1 MNARA
6 DTPSLG
12 SLISPRSIAVIGASP
27 DFQKI
32 NGRPLK
38 HLLDK
43 GYRGA
48 VYPVNPKYERIA
60 DLPCYRSVEAIPDPV
75 DLAIVALPASQVIS
89 AIRHLGAKQVPAAIV
104 FSSGFGEMGGEGRQL
119 EAELVAEARRAGVRL
134 CGPNCLGLI
143 NAFDRVIATFSQ
155 YASGETPPGPVGFVT
170 QSGAFGTAI
179 AALARMRGNAL
190 GYFINTGN
198 EADISFPEV
207 MRYVLDDPRIRVGAG
222 YIEGLKDPG
231 AFVAL
236 AEHALSLAKPLVVT
250 KVGRTLAGARAVASH
265 TGSVAGKDE
274 AFEAMVKR
282 HGVLRAR
289 NEEEMLDIVEV
300 LSACELPAGNG
311 LGLVTQSGGAG
322 VLMADRA
329 EELGLRVP
337 LPAERTRRALQDV
350 IPEFGTAGNPVD
362 VTGQFVA
369 QPELLRDSVRLVLSD
384 PQVHAGIVWLQ
395 LMHGY
400 VESLIRIFTEIKSS
414 TSKPLVVAWVAAPER
429 GIAALKALGIP
440 VLRGAEPAVDAVAAL
455 IHYADARRRWL
466 ADRSNQRQPTPQ
478 LP

>member
-1 MNARA
+1 MTARA
-6 DTPSLG
+6 DRPSLG
-12 SLISPRSIAVIGASP
+12 SLICPRSIAVLGASP
-27 DFQKI
+27 NFQKI

-38 HLLDK
+38 HLLEK
-43 GYRGA
+43 GYAGSL
-48 VYPVNPKYERIA
+48 YPVNPKYERIA
-60 DLPCYRSVEAIPDPV
+60 DLPCYRSMEAIPDRV

-89 AIRHLGAKQVPAAIV
+89 AIRDLGSKGVPAAIV
-104 FSSGFGEMGGEGRQL
+104 FSSGFGETGHEGRKL
-119 EAELVAEARRAGVRL
+119 EAELVGEAKRAGVRL

-155 YASGETPPGPVGFVT
+155 YASGETPPGPIGFVT

-198 EADISFPEV
+198 EADVTFAEV
-207 MRYVLDDPRIRVGAG
+207 MRYVMDDPRIRIGAG
-222 YIEGLKDPG
+222 YIEGLKDHG
-231 AFVAL
+231 AFAAL

-250 KVGRTLAGARAVASH
+250 KVGRTGAGARAVASH
-265 TGSVAGKDE
+265 TGSLAGSDE

-282 HGVLRAR
+282 HGIVRAR
-289 NEEEMLDIVEV
+289 NEEEMLDVVEV
-300 LSACELPAGNG
+300 LSACALPGGNG

-329 EELGLRVP
+329 EALGLRVP
-337 LPAERTRRALQDV
+337 VPGDGTRRALQEV
-350 IPEFGTAGNPVD
+350 IPQFGSAGNPVD

-369 QPELLRDSVRLVLSD
+369 QPELLRESVRILLAD
-384 PQVHAGIVWLQ
+384 PQLHVGIVWLQ

-400 VESLIRIFTEIKSS
+400 VDSLIRVFTEIKSS
-414 TSKPLVVAWVAAPER
+414 TSKPVVVAWVAAPEK
-429 GIAALKALGIP
+429 GVAALKALGIP

-455 IHYADARRRWL
+455 VQYAEARRRWV
-466 ADRSNQRQPTPQ
+466 ADRSEHREPTSQ